1 VGQKKKYP
9 DSYRDQFL
17 REAFRPGGRGPY
29 GLAKERGISAGA
41 VYRWLNEAAKLGRMP
56 DQPRR
61 PDDLQPEEK
70 LRLVSEAARLND
82 TELGEFLRREGVQEA
97 DLVRWREEALG
108 GLSGPLKAGPP
119 SKRIRDLERELK
131 RKEKALA
138 EAAAL
143 LVLSKKA
150 QALWAAVEDDTSDD

>member
-1 VGQKKKYP
+1 MSQ
-9 DSYRDQFL
+9 
-17 REAFRPGGRGPY
+17 
-29 GLAKERGISAGA
+29 GA

-56 DQPRR
+56 DQSRR
-61 PDDLQPEEK
+61 PEDLKPEDK
-70 LRLVSEAARLND
+70 LRLLSEAARLND

-108 GLSGPLKAGPP
+108 GLSGPLKSGPP